1 MAFCAAIA
9 TAVTVSACG
18 SGMPGNAVVQIGSA
32 TISMAALDHWTVVA
46 NDGSQL
52 QSGTKASPAP
62 IPPDYTA
69 CIAGQEKTAGN
80 TAASKTPVAVAS
92 DKATCESDFEG
103 TLMPEV
109 LNYLIPRMWIQGEA
123 YDRGIHVT
131 QKQVDNSFALARKNT
146 SSPSLST
153 AADLRAFE
161 AASGET
167 LQDLRWDTLVQLET
181 DKVELQVEKKADKI
195 SEAAIASY
203 YAKHQSLYVTPET
216 RNIHLVLVSSLATAN
231 KVRSLLAG
239 GESYAVVAKAYST
252 DPTSKAAGGAMVG
265 VTTSELTAALSAKV
279 FAAAVGVLSGPVKT
293 AFGYYVFTV
302 DKVVPSQKET
312 FAKAKASI
320 KTALQQKAVTAA
332 ENALQT
338 NFTKKWA
345 PRTVCR
351 SGYQVATYCSNPP
364 KSGSTSATGAT

>member
-32 TISMAALDHWTVVA
+32 TISKATLDHWVTVA
-46 NDGSQL
+46 NDGVQL
-52 QSGTKASPAP
+52 QSGTKATAAP
-62 IPPDYTA
+62 IPPDFTA
-69 CIAGQEKTAGN
+69 CIAAQEKSAGN
-80 TAASKTPVAVAS
+80 TAASKTPASVAS
-92 DKATCESDFEG
+92 FKATCQSTFTG

-109 LNYLIPRMWIQGEA
+109 LDYLIPRMWIQGEA

-131 QKQVDNSFALARKNT
+131 QKQVSKSFATARKSAT
-146 SSPSLST
+146 DPSLST
-153 AADLRAFE
+153 AADLRKFE

-167 LQDLRWDTLVQLET
+167 LSDLRWDTRVQLET
-181 DKVELQVEKKADKI
+181 DKVELAVEKKADKI
-195 SEAAIASY
+195 GAAEIASY

-216 RNIHLVLVSSLATAN
+216 RNIHLVLVSTLATAN
-231 KVRSLLAG
+231 KVRSLLAS
-239 GESYAVVAKAYST
+239 GESYAVVAKEYSK
-252 DPTSKAAGGAMVG
+252 DPTSEANGGAMVG

-279 FAAAVGVLSGPVKT
+279 FAASAGVLTGPLKT

-302 DKVVPSQKET
+302 DKIIASKKET

-320 KTALQQKAVTAA
+320 KTALQKKAVTAA
-332 ENALQT
+332 ENALQSD
-338 NFTKKWA
+338 FTKRWA

-351 SGYQVATYCSNPP
+351 TGYQVATYCSNPP
-364 KSGSTSATGAT
+364 KSTSTGSTSAT

>member
-18 SGMPGNAVVQIGSA
+18 GGMPGNAVVQIGSA
-32 TISMAALDHWTVVA
+32 TISMAALDHWVTVA
-46 NDGSQL
+46 NDGTQL
-52 QSGTKASPAP
+52 QDGTKAAPAP

-69 CIAGQEKTAGN
+69 CIAGQEKSAGD
-80 TAASKTPVAVAS
+80 TAASKTSEAVAA
-92 DKATCESDFEG
+92 DKTTCESDFQG

-109 LNYLIPRMWIQGEA
+109 LDYLIPRLWIQGEA

-131 QKQVDNSFALARKNT
+131 QKQIDASFAAARKSAT
-146 SSPSLST
+146 DPSLKT
-153 AADLRAFE
+153 AAELRAFE

-167 LQDLRWDTLVQLET
+167 IQDLRWDTLVQLET
-181 DKVELQVEKKADKI
+181 DKVEVQVEKKADKV
-195 SEAAIASY
+195 SEAKIASY
-203 YAKHQSLYVTPET
+203 YAKHQSLYTTPET

-231 KVRSLLAG
+231 QVKSLLAG
-239 GESYAVVAKAYST
+239 GESYATVAAKYSK

-265 VTTSELTAALSAKV
+265 VTTAELTSALSAKV
-279 FAAAVGVLSGPVKT
+279 FAASVGVLTGPVKT

-302 DKVVPSQKET
+302 DKIIPATKET

-320 KTALQQKAVTAA
+320 KTALQQKQVTAA
-332 ENALQT
+332 ENALQSE
-338 NFTKKWA
+338 FTKKWA

-351 SGYQVATYCSNPP
+351 TGYQVATYCSNPP
-364 KSGSTSATGAT
+364 KTGSTGSTSAS